1 MMNKFDD
8 VPADHIETILQ
19 LETWLNGLVV
29 GLPRGDD
36 RTRYLFEI
44 YNEYWGGSTIMEEH
58 CNSCLGKVLRK
69 TFEAIEHYKNGK
81 S

>member
-1 MMNKFDD
+1 MRNRFDE
-8 VPADHIETILQ
+8 VPQEHREEIVKLESWIESLSR
-19 LETWLNGLVV
+19 

-44 YNEYWGGSTIMEEH
+44 YNEYWGGNTLMEES
-58 CNSCLGKVLRK
+58 CSSCLGKVLKK
-69 TFEAIEHYKNGK
+69 TNEAIEYYKHGK

>member
-1 MMNKFDD
+1 MMHRFDNL
-8 VPADHIETILQ
+8 PEDHRQELIRLKPWIDSLPR
-19 LETWLNGLVV
+19 

-44 YNEYWGGSTIMEEH
+44 YNEYFGGSTIMEES

-69 TFEAIEHYKNGK
+69 TNEAIEYYGY
-81 S
+81 